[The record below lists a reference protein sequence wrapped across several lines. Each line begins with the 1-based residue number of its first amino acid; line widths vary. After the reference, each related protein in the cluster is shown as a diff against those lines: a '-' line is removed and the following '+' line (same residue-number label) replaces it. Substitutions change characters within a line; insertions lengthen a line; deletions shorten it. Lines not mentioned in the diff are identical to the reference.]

1 MTRPQEPTSDPD
13 TVNVNFRMSE
23 RDRRDLKI
31 WCVENDLTMTD
42 ALVAGVSL
50 LRDLRALL
58 GPESAEGLLEAIR
71 SASVFLVDQDSDL
84 RVERRG
90 AAAWAVCEGAS
101 VVNRDG
107 GRELEPMP
115 SSRDDDF
122 IARTRFP
129 LAEALR
135 IARAR
140 AGVDE

>member
-1 MTRPQEPTSDPD
+1 MTRPHEPTSDPE

-50 LRDLRALL
+50 LRDLRALI
-58 GPESAEGLLEAIR
+58 GPEPVETLLGTIR
-71 SASVFLVDQDSDL
+71 SASVFLIDQDSDL

-90 AAAWAVCEGAS
+90 ENAWAVCEGAS
-101 VVNRDG
+101 VVNRVG
-107 GRELEPMP
+107 GREHEPMP
-115 SSRDDDF
+115 ASCDEAF

-129 LAEALR
+129 LAEALK
-135 IARAR
+135 IAHERAR
-140 AGVDE
+140 GKA

>member
-1 MTRPQEPTSDPD
+1 MATTTDPLD
-13 TVNVNFRMSE
+13 QLVNVNFKMTE
-23 RDRRDLKI
+23 RDRRAFKV
-31 WCVENDLTMTD
+31 WCTQNGLTLTEGFHSGI
-42 ALVAGVSL
+42 AL
-50 LRDLRALL
+50 LRELRARL
-58 GPESAEGLLEAIR
+58 GPEPADVLLGLIEA
-71 SASVFLVDQDSDL
+71 ADGFLIDKEREI

-90 AAAWAVCEGAS
+90 PDAWAVREGAS

-107 GRELEPMP
+107 GREHEPMP
-115 SSRDDDF
+115 SSRDEAF

>member
-1 MTRPQEPTSDPD
+1 MATTTDPLD
-13 TVNVNFRMSE
+13 QLVNVNFKMTE
-23 RDRRDLKI
+23 RDRRAFKI
-31 WCVENDLTMTD
+31 WCTENGLTLTD
-42 ALVAGVSL
+42 GFHSGVAL
-50 LRDLRALL
+50 LRAARELL
-58 GPESAEGLLEAIR
+58 GQEPVETLLEVIR

-90 AAAWAVCEGAS
+90 AAAWAVCEGGS

-129 LAEALR
+129 LAEALK

>member
-1 MTRPQEPTSDPD
+1 MTRPHEPTSDLD

-107 GRELEPMP
+107 GWEHDPVQ
-115 SSRDDDF
+115 SSRDEAF
-122 IARTRFP
+122 ISRTRFS
-129 LAEALR
+129 LAEALK
-135 IARAR
+135 IAHERAR
-140 AGVDE
+140 GKA